1 MHRYCLTLDLI
12 DDPQLIAAYEQHH
25 KNVWPE
31 IIKSITDSGIV
42 DMQIYRLYTRLF
54 MIMETN
60 EHFSFE
66 KKAAMDAGNQIVQQ
80 WETLMLNYQKLLP
93 FAAPGQK
100 WMLMDR
106 IFELKPL

>member
-80 WETLMLNYQKLLP
+80 WETLMLNYQKLHP